1 MKTRTRA
8 GSATII
14 AARTI
19 PAGRKDGHAAH
30 VIRCASCNTA
40 QYSTC
45 RVPEQTNERS
55 NCWPDSAYVLTWM
68 KRRVATWK
76 KALRRS
82 APGLIANK
90 PSVVAQRER
99 QRAQRQHRAPRQLS
113 RLDVH
118 RRERRPRWH
127 RGHRSRPA
135 QRRAAARHPAAP
147 VARMSGATSG
157 ESRPA
162 CPGCRADALIRAT
175 NSSLCHSGARAL
187 AREPGIHNHNRCSD
201 DGCCPRKST
210 PPWGYG
216 FRARRE
222 VGMPTCRRPGM
233 TPR

>member
-1 MKTRTRA
+1 MPASRATTCSAISRSVATSEGEEMKTRTRA

-118 RRERRPRWH
+118 RRERRPRW
-127 RGHRSRPA
+127 PA
-135 QRRAAARHPAAP
+135 SSDWTRASATRWRCPGSLARAAPPWQDKRGMLHQSPAAAAVAQCGRLP
-147 VARMSGATSG
+147 PPPGGASQARSVARD
-157 ESRPA
+157 
-162 CPGCRADALIRAT
+162 CRTRR
-175 NSSLCHSGARAL
+175 S
-187 AREPGIHNHNRCSD
+187 
-201 DGCCPRKST
+201 
-210 PPWGYG
+210 
-216 FRARRE
+216 ARR
-222 VGMPTCRRPGM
+222 GP
-233 TPR
+233 